1 MSKTLQEFKNIFNEE
16 EDIRA
21 VRSPLRIA
29 PLGAHSDHQDGR
41 VTGMALDASIDLVYS
56 PNEDGLVN
64 VHSLDFEGEEKFPL
78 DADELD
84 FIPGFWGNYLRGV
97 VTALQK
103 DYELTVGINGLLN
116 GELPIG
122 GLSSSAAVL
131 TAYLMALCDVNG
143 IELSKLDLVHYNSMA
158 ERNFMGLKNGILD
171 QSSNILSQ
179 DDHLLV
185 MDCQTN
191 DYDLVPKG
199 DDFPEFEVVVVF
211 SGVTQQ
217 LTDSG
222 FNNRTDECRVA
233 GWVMQE
239 WENIYNGGEVTPLDD
254 VRLRDIAPDVY
265 EKYKNDLPGRFG
277 RRAEHF
283 YTEQARVLEGRE
295 AWANGDIETFG
306 ELMFASSDSTFN
318 NYETGIPEMA
328 TIIRVLREMKG
339 VYGARPSGA
348 GFRGSVIGLIDP
360 AHKDEIK
367 EAIDAVFPEEHPEYA
382 DVYEVNF
389 VGTADGASYVNDLGE
404 LK

>member
-1 MSKTLQEFKNIFNEE
+1 MSKAMKIFKSLFND

-41 VTGMALDASIDLVYS
+41 VTGMALDASIDLIYS
-56 PNEDGLVN
+56 PNNEGIVN
-64 VHSLDFEGEEKFPL
+64 VHSLDFPGEEKFHI
-78 DADELD
+78 DDE
-84 FIPGFWGNYLRGV
+84 FEFVPGFWGNYLRGAV
-97 VTALQK
+97 VSLQE
-103 DYELTVGINGLLN
+103 DFTLTKGINGLLN

-131 TAYLMALCDVNG
+131 TAYLMALGDVNG
-143 IELSKLDLVHYNSMA
+143 IELSKLDLIQYNSNA

-179 DDHLLV
+179 DDYLMV

-191 DYDLVPKG
+191 EYDLVPKG

-233 GWVMQE
+233 GWLMQE
-239 WENIYNGGEVTPLDD
+239 WENIYNGAEVTPLDD
-254 VRLRDIAPDVY
+254 VRLRDIKPDIY
-265 EKYKNDLPGRFG
+265 EKYQDDLPGRFG

-283 YTEQARVLEGRE
+283 YTEQARVLKGQE
-295 AWANGDIETFG
+295 AWAAGDIATFG
-306 ELMFASSDSTFN
+306 QLMFESSDSTFN

-328 TIIRVLREMKG
+328 TILDTLRKSKG

-348 GFRGSVIGLIDP
+348 GFRGSVIGLVDP
-360 AHKDEIK
+360 AYKAEIK
-367 EAIDAVFPEEHPEYA
+367 AAIDAVFPGAHPEYA
-382 DVYEVNF
+382 DAYEVNF
-389 VGTADGASYVNDLGE
+389 VQTADGASYVTDLGE